1 MAGKKKRFRER
12 RLIKGLN
19 MEFSESISDSLEFTE
34 AELEKSLLED
44 DKREFKNPFSD
55 LFQPILQ
62 GTPKSIFKGNNPKK
76 KKMLK
81 KFFAKAT
88 TKPNGESNDETED
101 VKTPNSVQETDSFD
115 KKIWFT
121 EFSTPN
127 ITQMDIDDA
136 QIVDKDL
143 RYIDDSLEL
152 YDQKKF

>member
-19 MEFSESISDSLEFTE
+19 MEFSESVSDSLELTE

-55 LFQPILQ
+55 LFQPILH
-62 GTPKSIFKGNNPKK
+62 GTPKSIFKSNHPKR

-81 KFFAKAT
+81 KLFAKAMA
-88 TKPNGESNDETED
+88 KSNGESNDETED
-101 VKTPNSVQETDSFD
+101 LKTPDSAQTTYSFD

-121 EFSTPN
+121 ESSTPN
-127 ITQMDIDDA
+127 ITQVDADDTPK
-136 QIVDKDL
+136 VDKDL

-152 YDQKKF
+152 HDQNRY